1 MTAVQD
7 KFTHGGNIYEIL
19 REAGSAKP
27 LHDFSANINPLGMPQ
42 TVQAVIEQNLK
53 ALIHYPD
60 PQAVELKQ
68 AIAAFYRVPEAALI
82 LGNGAVELLYVL
94 FHAMRPRKVLIPVP
108 SFGEYER
115 AARAAQ
121 AKILYQEMSPEQDFQ
136 LDWQELMAKLPE
148 ADCLVL
154 GNPNNP
160 TGTFV
165 PETTLRQVLLEAKK
179 QNCFVVTDESF
190 IDFVPENEKY
200 TGRALLADHEN
211 LLILQSLTKMYAIP
225 GLRLGFAMTN
235 PALVK
240 KMEWGKDPWNV
251 NLLAQKAGIAA
262 LADSQY
268 QADTIACIHKEK
280 FYLWQELQKINGIKA
295 YEPTVNFILL
305 DVAGSGFTAEQFRQ
319 AMLAENILVRDC
331 SNYPGLDGAY
341 IRIAVKLRED
351 NEILLRVMRKVLK
364 GTSI

>member
-1 MTAVQD
+1 MTAVQE

-19 REAGSAKP
+19 REAGKNRP
-27 LHDFSANINPLGMPQ
+27 LRDFSANINPLGIPQ
-42 TVQAVIEQNLK
+42 TVRAAIEQNIK
-53 ALIHYPD
+53 AIVHYPD

-68 AIAAFYRVPEAALI
+68 ALAGFYQVPEAALS

-94 FHAMRPRKVLIPVP
+94 FHTLRPGKVLLPVP

-115 AARAAQ
+115 AARAAGAEIIYQ
-121 AKILYQEMSPEQDFQ
+121 AMLPEQDFQ
-136 LDWQELMAKLPE
+136 LDWQELLTKLPE

-165 PETTLRQVLLEAKK
+165 PKAILQQILLEAKK

-190 IDFVPENEKY
+190 MDFVPENERY
-200 TGRALLADHEN
+200 TGRGLLADHEN

-235 PALVK
+235 PALAK
-240 KMEWGKDPWNV
+240 KLEGGKDPWNV
-251 NLLAQKAGIAA
+251 NLLAQKAGVAA
-262 LADSQY
+262 LAERQY
-268 QADTIACIHKEK
+268 QSDTLACIAEEK
-280 FYLWQELQKINGIKA
+280 SYLWRSLQKINGIKA

-305 DVAGSGFTAEQFRQ
+305 DVADTGFTAEQFRR
-319 AMLAENILVRDC
+319 AMLAENILIRDC

-341 IRIAVKLRED
+341 IRLAVKLRED
-351 NEILLRVMRKVLK
+351 NEILLRAMRKVLK
-364 GTSI
+364 GKNI